1 MDVEEL
7 ELGDDGDVPDDS
19 AITYRVIEAAS
30 KRGKAKLVSSDGFAY
45 TVKRKWVILVYVD

>member
-1 MDVEEL
+1 VDVEEL

-45 TVKRKWVILVYVD
+45 TVKRK